1 MAMTKKTTTTWTTI
15 PTSEEF
21 VAART
26 AFMQSAID
34 AGKTDSLTATVVS
47 ENVAERKWINDA
59 AANEWIAFLNA
70 QAASSQTTTTSSI

>member
-1 MAMTKKTTTTWTTI
+1 MAMTKKTTTTWTTP
-15 PTSEEF
+15 PTGEEF

-26 AFMQSAID
+26 AFMQTALN

-47 ENVAERKWINDA
+47 ENVGTRNWINEA

-70 QAASSQTTTTSSI
+70 QAASTQTTTTSSI